1 MGRAARRAQERARLI
16 ILYCIIS
23 YSSIIYLSTAQ
34 TLKYAIRALKLWAKR
49 RGVYKNV
56 LGFLGGGPDDGFQF
70 CQFLVRQPFVH
81 RFVSR
86 SSSK

>member
-56 LGFLGGGPDDGFQF
+56 LGFLGGIAIEIMAARVAQARALALFG
-70 CQFLVRQPFVH
+70 
-81 RFVSR
+81 
-86 SSSK
+86 